1 MTAFKTEFELITANV
16 TEPPALRTV
25 CLSFS
30 SRPLRNTLSHQC
42 LSLKLNRLCFLD
54 SRAGYSKREFKSGEL
69 YSGVYCKWLTA
80 KIYNQRPTVV
90 KHWLWD
96 IPWPVPNLRSGV
108 LFSIREGGPYEHR
121 LTCPDIKPQHMH
133 IRSWWVRCAIENLS
147 CLSAVWVA
155 GQSQNCSLCVRRLG

>member
-1 MTAFKTEFELITANV
+1 MATERQKFIIKN
-16 TEPPALRTV
+16 RQ
-25 CLSFS
+25 LSSIDFGTS
-30 SRPLRNTLSHQC
+30 ID
-42 LSLKLNRLCFLD
+42 LSLTCD
-54 SRAGYSKREFKSGEL
+54 QA
-69 YSGVYCKWLTA
+69 
-80 KIYNQRPTVV
+80 I
-90 KHWLWD
+90 
-96 IPWPVPNLRSGV
+96 